1 MIALCASLNIMEKKQ
16 FDPIKKTR
24 LDLMVSMIGD
34 FIIENDRMP
43 RTHEI
48 AEMLNRSKS
57 TVIIWLRQAKEL
69 NLIDWSMADRFYSV
83 KGIYFEDKRK

>member
-1 MIALCASLNIMEKKQ
+1 MEKKQ

-69 NLIDWSMADRFYSV
+69 NLIDWSMADRFYYV